1 MHLTDASVHFV
12 PTVTVTVMR
21 AAYAPLTP
29 ATSVDDLRRWAKA
42 MKVKNLKTISFILG
56 LMLCAT
62 TSCTNL
68 KKNSY
73 TPVSNVSGYLIC
85 NERRLDFVDGYIWM
99 DCEPLESG
107 KYNVQC
113 RLFHGP
119 FTIDQKNLIHK
130 GCEVYLNHQSI
141 PAVLPTNSASISP
154 YVTVNFGRWETATLP
169 NLNSMAIWFGIIVR
183 EGKYSSHRS
192 IYIDKTTFDNLRFK
206 YEPLRVEFST
216 KGRQGEGKDLV
227 EWNISFS
234 STCYDTTCLMYG
246 KWRGY

>member
-1 MHLTDASVHFV
+1 
-12 PTVTVTVMR
+12 
-21 AAYAPLTP
+21 
-29 ATSVDDLRRWAKA
+29 